1 LKVKQK
7 SKQIIYTSGSTG
19 MPKGAMMSDDRWNRF
34 CTRGYLMPKTLR
46 LLSFSPLG
54 HVSERQLFWLVAFY
68 GGMYGFYS
76 GDMAELSG
84 DFLALN
90 PTYVR

>member
-1 LKVKQK
+1 
-7 SKQIIYTSGSTG
+7 
-19 MPKGAMMSDDRWNRF
+19 
-34 CTRGYLMPKTLR
+34 MPKTLR